1 MTDQSTPI
9 ETLLE
14 KAEDYSKTT
23 IELFKLNAIDKS
35 ADVLSSLIS
44 RTVVILAMTLFI
56 LIANIGLALWLG
68 ELLGK
73 SYFGFFVIAAFYGCM
88 AILLKLLRHRWL
100 KTPIS
105 NTIIRQLLK
114 QKVV

>member
-73 SYFGFFVIAAFYGCM
+73 SYFGFFVIAAFYGFV
-88 AILLKLLRHRWL
+88 AIMLKLFRHRWL
-100 KTPIS
+100 KTSIS